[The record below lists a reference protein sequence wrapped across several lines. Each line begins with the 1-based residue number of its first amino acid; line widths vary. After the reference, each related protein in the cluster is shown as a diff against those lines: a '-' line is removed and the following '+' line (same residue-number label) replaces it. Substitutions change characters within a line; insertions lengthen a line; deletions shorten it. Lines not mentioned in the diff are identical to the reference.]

1 MTTST
6 FNVVDFGAVGNGTT
20 DDSPAV
26 QAAIDAAAVRGGT
39 VLFPVPPSAYV
50 CKDIDLKTNV
60 TLLGMAPA
68 VVGGGV
74 RIKAPIGATDDIFSV
89 INGIENFSI
98 ANLHFFNAR
107 RAIWFQ
113 NDISGVNGSTIQ
125 GTIQWCSFAVGVGI
139 YVDGQMER
147 VYITGCYFGAGE
159 YGFYF
164 SGTRTNANNAI
175 LDKTRFDFCNF
186 TGQTKN
192 AIYVNAPDG
201 TGGCALR
208 SSQVTTTAESAIYF
222 APTGHANAPWS
233 FIDVV
238 AEAAAGWGQTSVSPT
253 TGAITSGS
261 TSLTVASATGLVV
274 GRNITIQGAAS
285 GYTDLTTEITNIS
298 GTTITV
304 ADAAGQ
310 TVSNVEVM
318 QAEFSVFD
326 LAYANQA
333 GSNVFMGCIGG
344 FGGNSLYFIRDGGAP
359 TVIGCLDS
367 RPAYSD
373 NNGGKMLSTGGV
385 PLRVPFNSTPG
396 LQNSWFLAAGGGFD
410 LSMQAQRTWIA
421 TPPAKDWWALLTC
434 DPVNGGGG
442 GQYGDFQVRRAGNA
456 ANGDIYFKVD
466 GMTGNIGSR
475 NAVCLDIASYG
486 TGSAGAPL
494 AVFTGAGSPNNVVA
508 AQIGSLYM
516 NQSGGAGTT
525 LYVKESGAG
534 TNTGWVAK

>member
-1 MTTST
+1 
-6 FNVVDFGAVGNGTT
+6 
-20 DDSPAV
+20 
-26 QAAIDAAAVRGGT
+26 
-39 VLFPVPPSAYV
+39 
-50 CKDIDLKTNV
+50 
-60 TLLGMAPA
+60 
-68 VVGGGV
+68 
-74 RIKAPIGATDDIFSV
+74 
-89 INGIENFSI
+89 
-98 ANLHFFNAR
+98 
-107 RAIWFQ
+107 
-113 NDISGVNGSTIQ
+113 
-125 GTIQWCSFAVGVGI
+125 
-139 YVDGQMER
+139 
-147 VYITGCYFGAGE
+147 
-159 YGFYF
+159 
-164 SGTRTNANNAI
+164 
-175 LDKTRFDFCNF
+175 
-186 TGQTKN
+186 
-192 AIYVNAPDG
+192 
-201 TGGCALR
+201 
-208 SSQVTTTAESAIYF
+208 
-222 APTGHANAPWS
+222 
-233 FIDVV
+233 
-238 AEAAAGWGQTSVSPT
+238 
-253 TGAITSGS
+253 
-261 TSLTVASATGLVV
+261 
-274 GRNITIQGAAS
+274 
-285 GYTDLTTEITNIS
+285 
-298 GTTITV
+298 
-304 ADAAGQ
+304 
-310 TVSNVEVM
+310 
-318 QAEFSVFD
+318 
-326 LAYANQA
+326 
-333 GSNVFMGCIGG
+333 MGCIGG